1 MFDNPSAKA
10 LRPAPGN
17 LTGLRLT
24 RQKSHCDQVKQP
36 MKQPI
41 HSLSRLDVAAGAKHA
56 PYRTTP
62 TSSFNFMLNLPRS
75 AFTLI
80 ELLVVIAI
88 IAILAGMLLPA
99 LAKAKEKAKKV
110 HCVSNLKQMGIGSHM
125 YATDDRKGSL
135 SGTPDDGSDDL
146 TWFYPD
152 YISGAIAQSVF
163 VCPSTDNFIGT
174 NTSLNLGK
182 RVLTDMIS
190 QAPYRRARSAS
201 TRNADLRGVSYE
213 INAYMNF
220 TTRKTE
226 TSVQGWVHKSAYL
239 GMKGQVFGPSDIY
252 LIFDG
257 DRQGT
262 AAVNNYPDKN
272 DNHGASGVN
281 MLMCDSSVKWV
292 KGGKAYL
299 RAYEISQD
307 EDGQGQSVN
316 YQTAP

>member
-1 MFDNPSAKA
+1 MIKRSQHNSKTP
-10 LRPAPGN
+10 N
-17 LTGLRLT
+17 
-24 RQKSHCDQVKQP
+24 
-36 MKQPI
+36 I
-41 HSLSRLDVAAGAKHA
+41 ILSISNQGIAAGPMGKMFEK
-56 PYRTTP
+56 PLQR
-62 TSSFNFMLNLPRS
+62 

-99 LAKAKEKAKKV
+99 LAKAKEKAKRIN
-110 HCVSNLKQMGIGSHM
+110 CVSNLKQMGIASAM
-125 YATDDRKGSL
+125 YAGDNPGGWLAGSP
-135 SGTPDDGSDDL
+135 SDGSDDL
-146 TWFYPD
+146 SWMNPD
-152 YISGAIAQSVF
+152 YIQSAQARSVF

-174 NTSLNLGK
+174 NTTKVDG
-182 RVLTDMIS
+182 RTVLADLLL

-213 INAYMNF
+213 INAFMNW

-226 TSVQGWVHKSAYL
+226 RSVQGWVHKSSYL
-239 GMKGQVFGPSDIY
+239 GLKGQVFGPSDIY

-262 AAVNNYPDKN
+262 GAINNYPDKN
-272 DNHGASGVN
+272 DNHGAVGVN
-281 MLMCDSSVKWV
+281 LLMCDSSVKWV

-307 EDGQGQSVN
+307 EDGGGQSGVN